1 VSDGRLLV
9 AGVLGALVVGRAA
22 CGSRGVVRRTRDLLP
37 DRCKF
42 CGATED
48 VGCSTVCRSG
58 TRARLQ
64 GRLEDVLVPPVRLTG
79 VLAGHPLVKQN
90 LGGGG
95 RDRPDRL
102 RVDLILE
109 SDEHGNLVVENVMT
123 NGKMLF
129 HPEDPHRS
137 PRKDDRVAVTAWKCN
152 FGLKDRK
159 QAWCAY
165 EQEVETLE
173 RAGSR
178 GVVRTGRRGPAGFSE
193 DEDDARCDE
202 PEACTACDSEHS
214 MTYERVSVNGDD
226 DRFGWLCMDCGHAHL
241 CVKA

>member
-1 VSDGRLLV
+1 MSDGRLLV

-22 CGSRGVVRRTRDLLP
+22 CGSRGVVRRTRAPLP

-48 VGCSTVCRSG
+48 AGCSTSCRPG
-58 TRARLQ
+58 TRARLS
-64 GRLEDVLVPPVRLTG
+64 GDLSSVLVPPVRLTG
-79 VLAGHPLVKQN
+79 VLVGHPLVQQN
-90 LGGGG
+90 LGGGD
-95 RDRPDRL
+95 RDHPDRL
-102 RVDLILE
+102 RVTLLIE
-109 SDEHGNLVVENVMT
+109 SEEHGNLVVAKVLT
-123 NGKMLF
+123 NEKMLF
-129 HPEDPHRS
+129 HPYDPHRS
-137 PRKDDRVAVTAWKCN
+137 PRKDDRVAVTAWKCQ
-152 FGLKDRK
+152 FALKDEK
-159 QAWCAY
+159 QAWSAY

-178 GVVRTGRRGPAGFSE
+178 GIVRTGRRGPAGFSE

-202 PEACTACDSEHS
+202 PEVCTACRSEHS